1 MISFDVVEPTIDAD
15 ILRVSAGPGA
25 LHVERYGQGGSPIV
39 LLHGFGTSTFLWRD
53 VAPVIASAG
62 HTAFAIDLM
71 GYGESDRPLEGDYSI
86 AAQAEY
92 LDRVLTALRLF
103 HPTIVG
109 VDIAGGI
116 AQRLALTSVMELG
129 GLALINSVGFD
140 DCPGRDVKLV
150 QRATARFAFR
160 VARGVLGAAPLL
172 TEVLRGGVANPEHMP
187 DQLIARYLAPYVG
200 QEGVVHLLTLARAL
214 EAEDV
219 EFLEIGRITTPTLI
233 VWGDEDRW
241 LDSGL
246 AERLQGAIPR
256 SGLVRLPG
264 VARLVPEEAP
274 GTLSDLLLEFVN
286 ANPAPM
292 PGDPTRARTIP

>member
-1 MISFDVVEPTIDAD
+1 M
-15 ILRVSAGPGA
+15 
-25 LHVERYGQGGSPIV
+25 ERYGQGGSPVV

-53 VAPVIASAG
+53 VAPAIAAAG

-92 LDRVLTALRLF
+92 LEHAMTALRLF
-103 HPTIVG
+103 HPTVVG
-109 VDIAGGI
+109 IDIAGGI
-116 AQRLALTSVMELG
+116 VQRLALMSGIEMG
-129 GLALINSVGFD
+129 GLVLINSVGFD
-140 DCPGRDVKLV
+140 DCPGRDVRAV

-172 TEVLRGGVANPEHMP
+172 TEALRGSVAYAEHMP

-200 QEGVVHLLTLARAL
+200 SEGVAHLLTLARAL

-219 EFLEIGRITTPTLI
+219 ETLELGRITTPTLI
-233 VWGDEDRW
+233 VWGNEDRW

-256 SGLVRLPG
+256 SDLVRLPG

-274 GTLSDLLLEFVN
+274 ATLSDLLLEFVN
-286 ANPAPM
+286 GHRAPM
-292 PGDPTRARTIP
+292 QGDAGRARTTP

>member
-1 MISFDVVEPTIDAD
+1 M
-15 ILRVSAGPGA
+15 
-25 LHVERYGQGGSPIV
+25 
-39 LLHGFGTSTFLWRD
+39 LLHGFGTSAFLWRD
-53 VAPVIASAG
+53 VAPTIASAG

-86 AAQAEY
+86 TAQAEY
-92 LDRVLTALRLF
+92 LDRVLTSLRLF

-109 VDIAGGI
+109 VDISGGI
-116 AQRLALTSVMELG
+116 AQRMALTSGIELG
-129 GLALINSVGFD
+129 GLVLINSVGFD
-140 DCPGRDVKLV
+140 DCPGRDVKAV

-172 TEVLRGGVANPEHMP
+172 TEALRGSVAKPEHMP

-200 QEGVVHLLTLARAL
+200 REGVAHLLTLARAL
-214 EAEDV
+214 AAEDI
-219 EFLEIGRITTPTLI
+219 ETLDLSRITAPTLI

-246 AERLQGAIPR
+246 AERLQGAMPR

-274 GTLSDLLLEFVN
+274 ATLSELVLELVN
-286 ANPAPM
+286 ANPASM
-292 PGDPTRARTIP
+292 HGDPGSVRTIL